1 MQSITKIQKIAQDI
15 SGQFDFSIDRKL
27 ETQYYHMQTQII
39 HIGFDGK
46 RTGTETYYLKL
57 RDIPAALSEKKLDQC
72 TVKEFGLQLNSENI
86 VTIPALKSW
95 SYEFNRMSGVL
106 DKGPVFGISH
116 DKFEG
121 IVDSKGNKI
130 SPEFCYAIYNNF
142 IDFHALNDIFSRPLF
157 GKGIDALK
165 LIGDKIVHP
174 AAFSEAPVNLG
185 TTIKPGSV
193 FRNGEITLEF
203 KGVGIVDGAVCAIIG
218 YDSGE
223 STLKMA
229 VKSSEEKYIE
239 TEGGS
244 EYKGDIY
251 MDLETGW
258 VRKITLDEFVVTE
271 TEDGNNPAKIKSYTV
286 RHLLLRLINQQGF
299 EEDLNLHDDKR

>member
-1 MQSITKIQKIAQDI
+1 MQSITKIQKIAQDL
-15 SGQFDFSIDRKL
+15 SGQFDFSINRKP
-27 ETQYYHMQTQII
+27 ETQYYHMQTQFI

-46 RTGTETYYLKL
+46 RTGTETYSLKL
-57 RDIPAALSEKKLDQC
+57 RYIPATLSEKKLDQC
-72 TVKEFGLQLNSENI
+72 TIKEFCLQLNSENI

-106 DKGPVFGISH
+106 DKDPVFGIPH

-121 IVDSKGNKI
+121 ISDSKGNKI

-193 FRNGEITLEF
+193 FRNGEVTLEF
-203 KGVGIVDGAVCAIIG
+203 KGVGIVDGAVCTIIG

-229 VKSSEEKYIE
+229 VKSSEYKYIE

-258 VRKITLDEFVVTE
+258 VRKITLDEFVVTQ

-299 EEDLNLHDDKR
+299 EEGLDL

>member
-1 MQSITKIQKIAQDI
+1 MENKTLLQNLAC
-15 SGQFDFSIDRKL
+15 QFDFSINRKL
-27 ETQYYHMQTQII
+27 ETQYYHMQTQFI

-46 RTGTETYYLKL
+46 RTGTETYSLKL
-57 RDIPAALSEKKLDQC
+57 RYIPATLSEKKLDQC
-72 TVKEFGLQLNSENI
+72 TIKEFCLQLNSENI

-106 DKGPVFGISH
+106 DKGPVFGIPH
-116 DKFEG
+116 DKFED
-121 IVDSKGNKI
+121 ISDSKGNKV

-142 IDFHALNDIFSRPLF
+142 IDFHALNDVFSRPLF

-174 AAFSEAPVNLG
+174 AAFSEAPVSLG

-193 FRNGEITLEF
+193 FRNGEVTLEF
-203 KGVGIVDGAVCAIIG
+203 KGVSIVDGAVCAIIG

-229 VKSSEEKYIE
+229 VKSSEDKYIK

-271 TEDGNNPAKIKSYTV
+271 TEDENNPAKIKNYVV

-299 EEDLNLHDDKR
+299 DK